1 MPITSI
7 WYKIYNLFF
16 IIIFLTITT
25 PCQIQEIVKENKMKK
40 KYVNRLAKESSPYLL
55 QHKNNPVDWYPWGRE
70 AFDKAEERD
79 QADLFCRLVIQPVI
93 GVM

>member
-1 MPITSI
+1 MTSQ
-7 WYKIYNLFF
+7 
-16 IIIFLTITT
+16 IFS
-25 PCQIQEIVKENKMKK
+25 QKIVKENKTKE

-70 AFDKAEERD
+70 AFDKARELVV
-79 QADLFCRLVIQPVI
+79 LFFFLLGILHVT